1 MVILDKK
8 KIYNMKSL
16 REQLNES
23 LIVEN
28 FEFDEANDQL
38 YFNEHFTDNLKI
50 KPVSVDMY
58 VDKFKRAEI
67 LVDYLKPQ
75 DYPNGYQENSI
86 VFQFFINL
94 KTGDMDIFRGRFYPY
109 VYKSDEDI
117 AIEDIDYMVA
127 AEMLMQKYGLKK
139 FRKTKVKN
147 IQDVI
152 KKLNKFLNDAMGVID
167 DYTGGY
173 PYQKG
178 IKSYNKR

>member
-1 MVILDKK
+1 
-8 KIYNMKSL
+8 MKSL
-16 REQLNES
+16 REQLNEN
-23 LIVEN
+23 LIMEN

-38 YFNEHFTDNLKI
+38 YFTEHFTDNLKI

-58 VDKFKRAEI
+58 VDKFKRVEI

-75 DYPNGYQENSI
+75 DYPAGYQDNSI

-94 KTGDMDIFRGRFYPY
+94 KTSELDIFRGRFYPY
-109 VYKSDEDI
+109 VYKSDEDA
-117 AIEDIDYMVA
+117 AIEENDYMLNV
-127 AEMLMQKYGLKK
+127 EMLMQKYGLKK

-152 KKLNKFLNDAMGVID
+152 KKLNNFLNSAMGVID

-178 IKSYNKR
+178 IKSYNKQ

>member
-1 MVILDKK
+1 
-8 KIYNMKSL
+8 MKSL
-16 REQLNES
+16 REQLNEN
-23 LIVEN
+23 LLMEN

-38 YFNEHFTDNLKI
+38 YFAEHFTDNLKI

-58 VDKFKRAEI
+58 VDKFKRVEI

-75 DYPNGYQENSI
+75 DYPAGYQDNSI

-94 KTGDMDIFRGRFYPY
+94 KTGELDIFRGRFYPH

-117 AIEDIDYMVA
+117 AIEENDYMLTV
-127 AEMLMQKYGLKK
+127 EMLMQKYGLKK
-139 FRKTKVKN
+139 FRKAKVKN

-152 KKLNKFLNDAMGVID
+152 KKLNNFLNSAMGVID

-178 IKSYNKR
+178 IKSYNKQ

>member
-1 MVILDKK
+1 
-8 KIYNMKSL
+8 MKSL

-58 VDKFKRAEI
+58 VDDRYKRVDI
-67 LVDYLKPQ
+67 YVDYLKPQ
-75 DYPNGYQENSI
+75 DYPNGYLGYQDNSI

-94 KTGDMDIFRGRFYPY
+94 KTGDMDIFRGRFYPH
-109 VYKSDEDI
+109 VYKSDEDA
-117 AIEDIDYMVA
+117 AIEENDYMLT

-152 KKLNKFLNDAMGVID
+152 KKLNNFLNDAMGVID

-178 IKSYNKR
+178 IKSYNKQ